1 MCTDTVMPIKI
12 GTINWNK
19 IAIECWQPD
28 IKPKMNVRF
37 ILLLFPLII
46 LAGCGAPKVLPD
58 LKNDSPAGKLEFT
71 VNQGY
76 IDTYKKIFAQARS
89 CYWLYEGYKIYGKL
103 STDTF
108 KGHVV
113 VMPSGLIKMKSAWLS
128 IDVVP
133 VADDETKVTT
143 YYAIKTWKKS
153 AAAVENWAKN
163 NSSECKA

>member
-1 MCTDTVMPIKI
+1 MGTDTVMTIKI

-28 IKPKMNVRF
+28 IKSKMNLKF
-37 ILLLFPLII
+37 ILFLFPLLM
-46 LAGCGAPKVLPD
+46 LAGCGAPKVPLD

-89 CYWLYEGYKIYGKL
+89 CYWLYEGYKIFGKL
-103 STDTF
+103 STDPF
-108 KGHVV
+108 KGRVD
-113 VMPSGLIKMKSAWLS
+113 VMPSGRIKMKRAWLS

-133 VADDETKVTT
+133 VADDKTKVTT
-143 YYAIKTWKKS
+143 YYAIKTWEKS
-153 AAAVENWAKN
+153 AAAVEYWAKI